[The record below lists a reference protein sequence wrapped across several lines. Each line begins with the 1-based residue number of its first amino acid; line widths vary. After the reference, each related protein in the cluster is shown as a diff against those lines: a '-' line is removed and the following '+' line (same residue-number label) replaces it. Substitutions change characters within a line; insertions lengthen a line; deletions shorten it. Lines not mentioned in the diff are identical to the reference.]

1 MRVLVLCPHFE
12 PDTAPT
18 GTVMTEIVHQLAA
31 QGHEIDVVTS
41 LPWYEHH
48 EVLDEWKGRP
58 WRRTTTAWGS
68 ITRVHPFPTDKTN
81 IPARAAGF
89 AGFTGLVGVLALFR
103 RRRPDVVLT
112 MSPPL
117 TLGLPAWVVARL
129 RRAAFVFNVQ
139 DIFPDVAI
147 EVGAITNTKVI
158 ALLRWLERFVYR
170 RADAVTVL
178 SSDLAENVEAKVAG
192 KTMVRVIPNFV
203 DTERIQPADRHTP
216 YRDEI
221 GAGDRRIVLYAGN
234 LGYSQ
239 PLDLVI
245 ETARRWN
252 ARRDDVCFVING
264 GGSERPRL
272 EALAEGLDSVVF
284 RDFQPAERLPEVL
297 ASGDVH
303 LIVLKA
309 GLARSSVPSKLYS
322 TLAAARPVLASIDP
336 GTEISRVLA
345 EQACGVAVPPD
356 DVDAFEAAL
365 ARLLDDDDAR
375 AVMGER
381 GRAFVETWVSPS
393 GVAAAYGRLFAE
405 LTPEKGSDG
414 ASVAPRG

>member
-1 MRVLVLCPHFE
+1 MSEFE
-12 PDTAPT
+12 PKTAVIT
-18 GTVMTEIVHQLAA
+18 GGASGI
-31 QGHEIDVVTS
+31 G
-41 LPWYEHH
+41 
-48 EVLDEWKGRP
+48 
-58 WRRTTTAWGS
+58 
-68 ITRVHPFPTDKTN
+68 
-81 IPARAAGF
+81 
-89 AGFTGLVGVLALFR
+89 
-103 RRRPDVVLT
+103 
-112 MSPPL
+112 
-117 TLGLPAWVVARL
+117 LGLARSL
-129 RRAAFVFNVQ
+129 GARGLKVMIADLPGDTLDAAAKEGFETQ
-139 DIFPDVAI
+139 PCDV
-147 EVGAITNTKVI
+147 
-158 ALLRWLERFVYR
+158 
-170 RADAVTVL
+170 
-178 SSDLAENVEAKVAG
+178 SDLAQV
-192 KTMVRVIPNFV
+192 
-203 DTERIQPADRHTP
+203 
-216 YRDEI
+216 
-221 GAGDRRIVLYAGN
+221 
-234 LGYSQ
+234 
-239 PLDLVI
+239 
-245 ETARRWN
+245 
-252 ARRDDVCFVING
+252 
-264 GGSERPRL
+264 
-272 EALAEGLDSVVF
+272 EALAEGVDSVVF

-345 EQACGVAVPPD
+345 EQECGVAVPPD